1 MYRHVIILVILVL
14 SACSTP
20 GTAPPTDIALLGQ
33 WESAA
38 TQQIEGLMDAPRLRQ
53 VDADLERY
61 TFHYV
66 DAAGATSYAV
76 SMPTSQTPL
85 SAWEVVQTND
95 VRLINNPDPALSIAT
110 LQVSPWEVAEAMA
123 RHWQGCDVS
132 GLTLYFDATEQDLL
146 WTGFCTVDGGV
157 VTGSTSNRTRTFV
170 PVNALPALPPPTAT
184 LA

>member
-1 MYRHVIILVILVL
+1 MYRHVIILFLFVL
-14 SACSTP
+14 STCTTSA
-20 GTAPPTDIALLGQ
+20 TAPPTDTALLGQ

-38 TQQIEGLMDAPRLRQ
+38 TQRLEGLMDAPRLRQ
-53 VDADLERY
+53 VDTDLERY

-66 DAAGATSYAV
+66 DAAGTTSYAV

-95 VRLINNPDPALSIAT
+95 FRLINNPYPAVSIDT
-110 LQVSPWEVAEAMA
+110 LQVGPHEVADAMT
-123 RHWQGCDVS
+123 REWQGCHVPW
-132 GLTLYFDATEQDLL
+132 LTLYFDGMEQDLM
-146 WTGFCTVDGGV
+146 WTAFCTVGGNM